1 MFTNLMTISLEFP
14 PTRSELSQL
23 KRLLVLTRLFR
34 LLSFTNAG
42 TGDTHSFTTNFINNL
57 RVKVDSNVVTVSTQ
71 LLTVSKSLTELI
83 SKSNQKQLLTLML
96 SIMSIIEEL
105 CLTQEHSLLVML
117 M

>member
-1 MFTNLMTISLEFP
+1 M
-14 PTRSELSQL
+14 
-23 KRLLVLTRLFR
+23 LTRLFS
-34 LLSFTNAG
+34 LLSFTNVG

-57 RVKVDSNVVTVSTQ
+57 RVKVDSNVVTVSTTQ

-96 SIMSIIEEL
+96 SIMRILEEL